1 MGCTSSSPANAE
13 DLNATERVMNG
24 RKGID
29 KTERIHTASERAKLA
44 KRAQA
49 AKDDVE
55 HPPPKLNEN
64 GHLMAEE
71 VVKRISGSVEAKEI
85 VLGDIRSGKAD
96 DLIHVQYAV
105 MTQRGYYPDN
115 PHKQN
120 QDEYFICPSKFGN
133 GVGDAFF
140 AVFDGH
146 GDWGHDCARFA
157 KKKITCLFGTKF
169 EKGEGCFEC
178 SEFEKE
184 GQ

>member
-44 KRAQA
+44 KRVQA
-49 AKDDVE
+49 PKDDVE
-55 HPPPKLNEN
+55 LPPPKLNEN
-64 GHLMAEE
+64 GQLMAEE

-105 MTQRGYYPDN
+105 MTQRGYYPDSESFYVYLSLYHTLSYLCVS
-115 PHKQN
+115 PPVL
-120 QDEYFICPSKFGN
+120 ITSR
-133 GVGDAFF
+133 DALFS
-140 AVFDGH
+140 AH
-146 GDWGHDCARFA
+146 RTHCC
-157 KKKITCLFGTKF
+157 ITCRYKMI
-169 EKGEGCFEC
+169 
-178 SEFEKE
+178 
-184 GQ
+184 